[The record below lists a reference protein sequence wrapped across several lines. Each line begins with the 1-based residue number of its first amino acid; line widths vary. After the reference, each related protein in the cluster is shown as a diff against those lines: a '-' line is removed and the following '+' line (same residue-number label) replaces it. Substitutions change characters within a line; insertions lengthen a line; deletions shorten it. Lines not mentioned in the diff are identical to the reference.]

1 MADHTSVSIVA
12 FFAGPEPQQ
21 HVVSIYLNKASLATR
36 EERKLNE
43 GGGEERE
50 LTDFQDRLLL
60 HFD

>member
-36 EERKLNE
+36 ERKSTK
-43 GGGEERE
+43 EEKRR
-50 LTDFQDRLLL
+50 DFQDRLLL
-60 HFD
+60 HFG